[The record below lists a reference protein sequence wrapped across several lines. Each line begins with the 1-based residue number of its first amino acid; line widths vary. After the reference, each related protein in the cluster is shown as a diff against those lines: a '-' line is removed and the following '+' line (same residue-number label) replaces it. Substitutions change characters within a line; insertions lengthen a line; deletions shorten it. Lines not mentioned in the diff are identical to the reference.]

1 MQSLRPA
8 AARPLGR
15 AHTPWIALLAVVL
28 AACGTPSPSPSPSGS
43 GLVAPSASAVAI
55 SSGTP
60 LPTPTLAPTPMPT
73 PTYTNPADPELV
85 ALIPTRLQGITINVP
100 PREQFAYT
108 PGDFGSAYGE
118 LGLQFSALQIA
129 YVEEPRLSLYVARV
143 QEPFPTTRS
152 LEPHLA
158 TAGQYVGIAGLH
170 REPWRYRRIAGR
182 VAWERPEDH
191 ATVAGTHIYT
201 WAADGYVFL
210 MIGVDDRFNR
220 ALLATLP
227 GEPAG
232 SAEASPSA
240 NASPSARA
248 TASP

>member
-15 AHTPWIALLAVVL
+15 AHAPSIGLLAVVI
-28 AACGTPSPSPSPSGS
+28 AACGSTSPSPSPSGS
-43 GLVAPSASAVAI
+43 GPIAPSTSGIAVA
-55 SSGTP
+55 SVTP
-60 LPTPTLAPTPMPT
+60 QPTPTLAPTPMPT

-85 ALIPTRLQGITINVP
+85 ALIPTRLQGIPINVP
-100 PREQFAYT
+100 PRDQFAYT
-108 PGDFGSAYGE
+108 PGDFGTAYGE
-118 LGLQFSALQIA
+118 LGLRFTALQVA

-143 QEPFPTTRS
+143 EEPFPTTRS
-152 LEPHLA
+152 LEPYLA

-182 VAWERPEDH
+182 IAWERPEDN

-210 MIGVDDRFNR
+210 MIGVDDQFNR
-220 ALLATLP
+220 ALIGALP
-227 GEPAG
+227 GEPARTA
-232 SAEASPSA
+232 SASPSA
-240 NASPSARA
+240 SA

>member
-1 MQSLRPA
+1 MIAAPMPSLRPA

-15 AHTPWIALLAVVL
+15 APALSIPLLAVVI
-28 AACGTPSPSPSPSGS
+28 AACGTTSPSPSPSGS
-43 GLVAPSASAVAI
+43 GLVVPSASGVAAA
-55 SSGTP
+55 SVTP

-85 ALIPTRLQGITINVP
+85 ALIPTRLQGTAINVP

-108 PGDFGSAYGE
+108 PGDFGSAYGD
-118 LGLQFSALQIA
+118 LGLRFTALQVA

-143 QEPFPTTRS
+143 GEPLPTTRS
-152 LEPHLA
+152 LEPYLA

-170 REPWRYRRIAGR
+170 REPWRYRRIGGR
-182 VAWERPEDH
+182 VVWERPEDN

-210 MIGVDDRFNR
+210 VIGVDDEFNR
-220 ALLATLP
+220 ALIAELP

-232 SAEASPSA
+232 SASASASASAAASP
-240 NASPSARA
+240 
-248 TASP
+248 